1 MPFNR
6 SKVRPTVPN
15 DLKEVIFK
23 CLEVNE
29 SKRISIQDL
38 KNLPYFQRVYQERD
52 NPETQK
58 AEVRE
63 RINSNKAS

>member
-6 SKVRPTVPN
+6 SKVRPTVPH

-29 SKRISIQDL
+29 SKRISIQEL
-38 KNLPYFQRVYQERD
+38 KKTAYFQRIYQ
-52 NPETQK
+52 
-58 AEVRE
+58 
-63 RINSNKAS
+63 